1 MQLGQLDGISFL
13 ISSRMKIAVV
23 LIVILLSLTLASI
36 FLPLADGIVLGL
48 VLAYIARPIY
58 LKLHRYQ
65 RLGALIATLVIVMPI
80 VLILGSGIFEIV
92 RFIGWIF
99 DNQDVFINSLFD
111 FVRSIDVPPEYNEQI
126 RQIIWDMSTSV
137 LPLLSGF
144 GFLSYAK
151 TIVMFILNLVI
162 SVLVCYF
169 LLADGYKIYKGIVA
183 FMPVDNRP
191 WVTEYIQHL
200 DLILKGVF
208 IGNAYAAL
216 FVSIT
221 SLVVFYIFGFSHIL
235 ALATLIFIA
244 SIIPLFAGYTVLVAL
259 AVIRYFQMGLE
270 AAVIFFVVASIVI
283 YLPPEFILRPYLAS
297 MHSRV
302 HPMLIMLSFLGGA
315 FVGGI
320 AGFFVAP
327 IILASLIAAYRVH
340 MGTPVYGEKKKAEL
354 PGLK

>member
-1 MQLGQLDGISFL
+1 MQIGQLDGISVL
-13 ISSRMKIAVV
+13 ISSRLKIAAV
-23 LIVILLSLTLASI
+23 LIIILLSLVLASI

-65 RLGALIATLVIVMPI
+65 RIGALVATFVLVMPI
-80 VLILGSGIFEIV
+80 VLIIGSGIFEIV

-111 FVRSIDVPPEYNEQI
+111 FVRSIDVPPEYNESILQF
-126 RQIIWDMSTSV
+126 IWDTSTSV

-144 GFLSYAK
+144 GFLAYAK
-151 TIVMFILNLVI
+151 TLMMFALNLVI

-169 LLADGYKIYKGIVA
+169 LLVDGPKVYNSVVA

-191 WVTEYIQHL
+191 WITEYIQHL

-244 SIIPLFAGYTVLVAL
+244 SIVPLFAGYVVLVAL
-259 AVIRYFQMGLE
+259 AVVRYFQMGPE
-270 AAVIFFVVASIVI
+270 AAVIFFIVSSVII
-283 YLPPEFILRPYLAS
+283 YVPPEFFLRPYLAS

-302 HPMLIMLSFLGGA
+302 HPLLILLSFLGGA

-340 MGTPVYGEKKKAEL
+340 MGTPVYGKKKEEEL
-354 PGLK
+354 PV

>member
-1 MQLGQLDGISFL
+1 MQIGQLDGISVL
-13 ISSRMKIAVV
+13 ISSRLKIAAV
-23 LIVILLSLTLASI
+23 LIIILLSLFLASI

-65 RLGALIATLVIVMPI
+65 RIGALVATFALVMPV
-80 VLILGSGIFEIV
+80 VLIIGSGIFEIV

-111 FVRSIDVPPEYNEQI
+111 FVRSIDVPPEYNESILQF
-126 RQIIWDMSTSV
+126 IWDTSTSV

-144 GFLSYAK
+144 GFLAYAK
-151 TIVMFILNLVI
+151 TLMMFALNLVI

-169 LLADGYKIYKGIVA
+169 LLVDGPKVYNSVVA

-191 WVTEYIQHL
+191 WITEYIQHL

-244 SIIPLFAGYTVLVAL
+244 SIVPLFAGYVVLVAL

-270 AAVIFFVVASIVI
+270 AAVIFFVVASVVI
-283 YLPPEFILRPYLAS
+283 YVPPEFILRPYLAS

-340 MGTPVYGEKKKAEL
+340 VGTPVYGKKEEEEGL
-354 PGLK
+354 PA

>member
-1 MQLGQLDGISFL
+1 MQIGQLDGVSVL
-13 ISSRMKIAVV
+13 ISSRLKIAVV
-23 LIVILLSLTLASI
+23 LIIILLSFILASI

-58 LKLHRYQ
+58 LKLHRHP
-65 RLGALIATLVIVMPI
+65 RIGALIATLVIVMPV
-80 VLILGSGIFEIV
+80 VLIIGSGIFEIV
-92 RFIGWIF
+92 RFIGWVF

-111 FVRSIDVPPEYNEQI
+111 FVRSIDVPPEYNERI
-126 RQIIWDMSTSV
+126 LLFIWDTSTSV

-144 GFLSYAK
+144 GFLAYAK
-151 TIVMFILNLVI
+151 TLVMFALNLVI

-169 LLADGYKIYKGIVA
+169 LLVDGHKVYNNVVA
-183 FMPVDNRP
+183 FMPVENRP
-191 WVTEYIQHL
+191 WVAEYIEHM

-216 FVSIT
+216 FVSVT
-221 SLVVFYIFGFSHIL
+221 SLVVFYVFGFSHIL

-244 SIIPLFAGYTVLVAL
+244 SVIPLFAGYVVLIAL
-259 AVIRYFQMGLE
+259 AVVRYFDMGLE
-270 AAVIFFVVASIVI
+270 AAVVFFIVSSVII
-283 YLPPEFILRPYLAS
+283 YVPPEFILRPYLAT

-302 HPMLIMLSFLGGA
+302 HPMLILLSFLGGA

-327 IILASLIAAYRVH
+327 MILASLIAAYRVH
-340 MGTPVYGEKKKAEL
+340 MGTPVYGKKKKEEL
-354 PGLK
+354 PV

>member
-1 MQLGQLDGISFL
+1 
-13 ISSRMKIAVV
+13 MKIAVI
-23 LIVILLSLTLASI
+23 LTAILLSMVLAFI

-48 VLAYIARPIY
+48 VLAYIARPLY
-58 LKLHRYQ
+58 LKLHRHK

-111 FVRSIDVPPEYNEQI
+111 FVKSIDVPPEYNEQI
-126 RQIIWDMSTSV
+126 RQAIWDMSTSL
-137 LPLLSGF
+137 LPFLGGF
-144 GFLSYAK
+144 DFISYAM
-151 TIVMFILNLVI
+151 TIVMFALNLVI

-169 LLADGYKIYKGIVA
+169 LLADGHKVYNNIMA

-216 FVSIT
+216 FVSVA
-221 SLVVFYIFGFSHIL
+221 SLIVFYIFGFSHIL

-244 SIIPLFAGYTVLVAL
+244 SVIPLFAGYMVLIAL
-259 AVIRYFQMGLE
+259 AVLRYFQIGLE
-270 AAVIFFVVASIVI
+270 AAVIFFVVSSIVI

-320 AGFFVAP
+320 AGFFMAP

-340 MGTPVYGEKKKAEL
+340 MRTPVYGEKKKTKL

>member
-1 MQLGQLDGISFL
+1 MQIGQLDGVSVL
-13 ISSRMKIAVV
+13 ISSRLKIAVV
-23 LIVILLSLTLASI
+23 LIIILLSFILASI

-58 LKLHRYQ
+58 IKLHRHP
-65 RLGALIATLVIVMPI
+65 RIGALIATLVIVMPV
-80 VLILGSGIFEIV
+80 VLIIGSGIFEIV
-92 RFIGWIF
+92 RFIGWVF

-111 FVRSIDVPPEYNEQI
+111 FVRSIDVPPEYNERI
-126 RQIIWDMSTSV
+126 LLFIWDTSTSV

-144 GFLSYAK
+144 GFLAYAK
-151 TIVMFILNLVI
+151 TLVMFALNLVI

-169 LLADGYKIYKGIVA
+169 LLVDGHKVYNNVVA
-183 FMPVDNRP
+183 FMPVENRP
-191 WVTEYIQHL
+191 WVAEYIEHM

-216 FVSIT
+216 FVSVT
-221 SLVVFYIFGFSHIL
+221 SLVVFYVFGFSHIL

-244 SIIPLFAGYTVLVAL
+244 SVIPLFAGYVVLIAL
-259 AVIRYFQMGLE
+259 AVVRYFDMGLE
-270 AAVIFFVVASIVI
+270 AAVVFFIVSSVII
-283 YLPPEFILRPYLAS
+283 YVPPEFILRPYLAT

-302 HPMLIMLSFLGGA
+302 HPMLILLSFLGGA

-327 IILASLIAAYRVH
+327 MILASLIAAYRVH
-340 MGTPVYGEKKKAEL
+340 MGTPVYGKKKKEEL
-354 PGLK
+354 PV

>member
-1 MQLGQLDGISFL
+1 MQLGQLDGISVL
-13 ISSRMKIAVV
+13 ISSRLKIAVV
-23 LIVILLSLTLASI
+23 LIIILLSLILASI

-65 RLGALIATLVIVMPI
+65 RLGALLATLIIVMPV
-80 VLILGSGIFEIV
+80 VLIIGSGIFEIT
-92 RFIGWIF
+92 RLMSWIF
-99 DNQDVFINSLFD
+99 ENQGLFINNLFD
-111 FVRSIDVPPEYNEQI
+111 FIASVDVPPQYNEPI
-126 RQIIWDMSTSV
+126 RQFIWDTSTSI

-144 GFLSYAK
+144 GLLSYAK
-151 TIVMFILNLVI
+151 SILMFILNLVI

-169 LLADGYKIYKGIVA
+169 LLADGYKVYKNIVS

-191 WVTEYIQHL
+191 WVAEYIKHL

-216 FVSIT
+216 FVSVT
-221 SLVVFYIFGFSHIL
+221 SLIVFYLFGFSHIL

-244 SIIPLFAGYTVLVAL
+244 SIVPLFAGYTVLIAL
-259 AVIRYFQMGLE
+259 AIIRYFQMGLE
-270 AAVIFFVVASIVI
+270 SALLFFIVASIVI

-302 HPMLIMLSFLGGA
+302 HPLLIMLSFLGGA

-320 AGFFVAP
+320 SGFFLAP
-327 IILASLIAAYRVH
+327 IILACLISAYRVH
-340 MGTPVYGEKKKAEL
+340 MGTPVYGETKKTDTSA
-354 PGLK
+354 